1 MSKAK
6 SSKSKPVEKLR
17 FEEATTELEQI
28 IDHIEQG
35 EIELEDSL
43 DAYRRGLE
51 LVKQCR
57 SILNSA
63 EKEVAELTAEE
74 LKDTTETKGD

>member
-6 SSKSKPVEKLR
+6 SSKPKPAEGLK
-17 FEEATTELEQI
+17 FEEALTELEVI
-28 IDHIEQG
+28 IERIEQG

-57 SILNSA
+57 SILDKA
-63 EKEVAELTAEE
+63 EKDVEELTVEE
-74 LKDTTETKGD
+74 LGDLADTKDD

>member
-6 SSKSKPVEKLR
+6 SSKAKPAKGLK
-17 FEEATTELEQI
+17 FEEALTELEVI
-28 IDHIEQG
+28 IERIEQG

-57 SILNSA
+57 SILDKA
-63 EKEVAELTAEE
+63 EKDVEELTVEE
-74 LKDTTETKGD
+74 LGDSADTKDD

>member
-6 SSKSKPVEKLR
+6 SSKPKPASGLK
-17 FEEATTELEQI
+17 FEEALTELEGI
-28 IDHIEQG
+28 IENIEQG

-43 DAYRRGLE
+43 DSYRRGLE

-57 SILNSA
+57 SILDKA
-63 EKEVAELTAEE
+63 EEEVRELTVEE
-74 LKDTTETKGD
+74 LGDSTDTGDD

>member
-6 SSKSKPVEKLR
+6 SSKPRPVEDLR

-28 IDHIEQG
+28 IERIEQG

-43 DAYRRGLE
+43 DAYRRGLA

-57 SILNSA
+57 SILDTA
-63 EKEVAELTAEE
+63 EKEVEELSVEE
-74 LKDTTETKGD
+74 LKDTTDSKGD